1 MYKVKHVLT
10 IAFLTF
16 CATMSMTGRNNTNG
30 LVGAEKKFAA
40 ASDELYLF
48 KDGEWDASLGTV
60 TYNSTSKLD
69 EATKAWVAGGYNI
82 GNNVQFSI
90 PFNFGAWEKISFTL
104 AAKGGWMGVG
114 MMSKSTAG
122 CFDGY
127 RTEFQ
132 DDTGTFELK
141 TADYKD
147 KATTSCTWW
156 KAEHS
161 SSNDGSFVL
170 DVNNVYGLYL
180 WGSSYSVKEIKVSGK
195 IGEAGGETK
204 PDTELKDDFLLSSPA
219 YSASTFDETKKIAKV
234 VYGATQAESGNYYV
248 VADGGT
254 CNDESLSL
262 KEVDGKN
269 VIHATGVSNIRFDYA
284 KGYDLTSAG
293 LDQGKLKFDA
303 KFTVKEGQKIKL
315 RLFDG
320 SGSWGERW
328 ASETELTL
336 VGNNGEWNTYEID
349 FSVLSKIASV
359 STWGNHD
366 TKLLQL
372 DKINGIGFN
381 SGEAFDMEI
390 NNIHFEYKNNGKAI
404 KSLTVN
410 TTKKEYLKG
419 TAFDMSTVTIDATYE
434 DDRIVKNISG
444 YTFKAPAV
452 LTEEDKTVTYTVNY
466 NNSKVNGTLELNI
479 KKATGIEIAAM
490 PNKTTFKEGETI
502 DLTGMKINALYG
514 DEKVE
519 DVAYT
524 IDQTVAYVGLTK
536 VVVSYAGSTVDL
548 PITVTAYEKNFA
560 MFNTSYTAKGEEGP
574 VFKDG
579 YYASNGSLVSEG
591 ENVYYKHEDTTGWK
605 SSRFNFSDGANLN
618 LQAVA
623 VESLDAKIFVRY
635 KATEGDKIS
644 LGLMNRVEGSTWDNA
659 YTTASANIVK
669 DGEWHIVTF
678 LLSDFDKNYEAH
690 LDNTTDL
697 PTKPL
702 NFKEIN
708 GWLLIGK
715 ANMEISDISVKWDGD
730 LRGDFD
736 DKAAPKLTYTGERT
750 FNLKEGDA
758 APEITATAY
767 DIIDGDVEVKQIWS
781 EGSIDENGKMLPG
794 DHTLILRA
802 TDKAGNATND
812 ADYTITVHV
821 EANTYTATTSAEHG
835 TVTLS
840 STTYKAGDVVTIT
853 AAADE
858 GYELDT
864 LTVKDAE
871 GNAIEVKDNKFTA
884 PASNVTVT
892 ATFKA
897 KEVKPNPDKTT
908 EALTTDKTTEAKPGT
923 TDDEGSNKKGCGG
936 SVIAASSIIATL
948 GLVGIGLVL
957 KKKKSRE

>member
-1 MYKVKHVLT
+1 MYKAKHVLT

-16 CATMSMTGRNNTNG
+16 CATMSMTGRNNTTG

-40 ASDELYLF
+40 ATDELYLF

-60 TYNSTSKLD
+60 KYNSTSKFD
-69 EATKAWVAGGYNI
+69 EATKTWVAGGYNI
-82 GNNVQFSI
+82 GNNVQFTN
-90 PFNFGAWEKISFTL
+90 PFNFGAWEKVTL
-104 AAKGGWMGVG
+104 TLTEKGGWLGVG

-127 RTEFQ
+127 RVELSDT
-132 DDTGTFELK
+132 TGTIELK

-147 KATTSCTWW
+147 KATNSCTWW
-156 KAEHS
+156 TAGHS
-161 SSNDGSFVL
+161 SANDGSVVL
-170 DVNNVYGLYL
+170 DVNNVYGLYF
-180 WGSSYSVKEIKVSGK
+180 WGNTYNVKEVKVSGK
-195 IGEAGGETK
+195 VGEAGGEVK
-204 PDTELKDDFLLSSPA
+204 PDTELKDDVLLSNPA
-219 YSASTFDETKKIAKV
+219 YSASTFDDSKKVAKLN
-234 VYGATQAESGNYYV
+234 YGATEAESGSYTVN
-248 VADGGT
+248 ADGGS
-254 CNDESLSL
+254 CSAESLSL
-262 KEVDGKN
+262 KEVDGKK
-269 VIHATGVSNIRFDYA
+269 VLHATGAANVRIDYA

-293 LDQGKLKFDA
+293 LDQGKLKFEA

-320 SGSWGERW
+320 SGQWGERW

-349 FSVLSKIASV
+349 FSALSKIATV
-359 STWGNHD
+359 SSWGNHD
-366 TKLLQL
+366 KKLLQL
-372 DKINGIGFN
+372 NMINGIGFN

-390 NNIHFEYKNNGKAI
+390 NNIHFEHKNNGKAL
-404 KSLTVN
+404 KSLTIN

-419 TAFDMSTVTIDATYE
+419 SAFDMSTVTVDATYE
-434 DDRIVKNISG
+434 DDRVVKNISG
-444 YTFKAPAV
+444 YTFKAPKV
-452 LTEEDKTVTYTVNY
+452 LTEEAKTVTYTVNY
-466 NNSKVNGTLELNI
+466 NNSTATGTLDLGI
-479 KKATGIEIAAM
+479 KKATGIEIGTM
-490 PNKTTFKEGETI
+490 PTKTSFKEGETI

-514 DEKVE
+514 EEKVE
-519 DVAYT
+519 DVEYT

-536 VVVSYAGSTVDL
+536 VVISYAGCKVDL

-560 MFNTSYTAKGEEGP
+560 MFNSSYTAKGAEGP

-579 YYASNGSLVSEG
+579 YYANNGTLVSEG
-591 ENVYYKHEDTTGWK
+591 ENVHYKHEDTSGWK
-605 SSRFNFSDGANLN
+605 TSRFNFSDGVNLN
-618 LQAVA
+618 LQPVA

-635 KATEGDKIS
+635 KATDGDKIS

-659 YTTASANIVK
+659 YTTVSANIVK
-669 DGEWHIVTF
+669 DGEWHIATF

-690 LDNTTDL
+690 LDNTTEL
-697 PTKPL
+697 PAKPL
-702 NFKEIN
+702 NFKAIN
-708 GWLLIGK
+708 GWLLVGK
-715 ANMEISDISVKWDGD
+715 ASMEISDITVKWDGD

-736 DKAAPKLTYTGERT
+736 DKAAPKLTYNGERT
-750 FNLKEGDA
+750 FNLNEGDA

-767 DIIDGDVEVKQIWS
+767 DIIDGDVAVEKIWS
-781 EGSIDENGKMLPG
+781 EGSVDENGKMLPG

-802 TDKAGNATND
+802 TDKSGNATND

-821 EANTYTATTSAEHG
+821 EAKTYTATTAAAEHG

-853 AAADE
+853 TTADE

-871 GNAIEVKDNKFTA
+871 GNAIEVKDGKFTA
-884 PASNVTVT
+884 PSSAVTVT

-908 EALTTDKTTEAKPGT
+908 ETPSTDKTTETKPNT
-923 TDDEGSNKKGCGG
+923 TDETPAKKGCGG

-948 GLVGIGLVL
+948 GLVGVGLVL